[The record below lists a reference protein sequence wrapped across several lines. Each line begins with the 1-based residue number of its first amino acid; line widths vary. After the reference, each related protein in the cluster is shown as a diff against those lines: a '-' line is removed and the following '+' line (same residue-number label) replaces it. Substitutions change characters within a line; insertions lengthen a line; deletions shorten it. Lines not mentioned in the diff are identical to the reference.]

1 MQLQTIEKEEPDF
14 IVEDHATPLNTV
26 IDCHTATRNVVD
38 DFEIIGKQTDTDE
51 SGILDENIKVRQTL
65 SRLMGANIQQ
75 VAKDPEMLRVMLKAM
90 GDNDK
95 SILAQAKLKAEKEA
109 NDSRADIVRDIV
121 TEIARQSD
129 ENKREQIL
137 RNTQGVRVE
146 RNLNVDVREPAN
158 PILEGELVIG
168 SGILSDKEVMQTM
181 KGLPQDGTNDSMDE
195 G

>member
-1 MQLQTIEKEEPDF
+1 M
-14 IVEDHATPLNTV
+14 
-26 IDCHTATRNVVD
+26 
-38 DFEIIGKQTDTDE
+38 
-51 SGILDENIKVRQTL
+51 
-65 SRLMGANIQQ
+65 
-75 VAKDPEMLRVMLKAM
+75 
-90 GDNDK
+90 
-95 SILAQAKLKAEKEA
+95 
-109 NDSRADIVRDIV
+109 DIV

-181 KGLPQDGTNDSMDE
+181 KALPQDGTNDSMDE

>member
-14 IVEDHATPLNTV
+14 IVEDHAIPLNTV

-75 VAKDPEMLRVMLKAM
+75 VAKDPEMLKVMLKAM

-181 KGLPQDGTNDSMDE
+181 KALPQDGTNDSMDE